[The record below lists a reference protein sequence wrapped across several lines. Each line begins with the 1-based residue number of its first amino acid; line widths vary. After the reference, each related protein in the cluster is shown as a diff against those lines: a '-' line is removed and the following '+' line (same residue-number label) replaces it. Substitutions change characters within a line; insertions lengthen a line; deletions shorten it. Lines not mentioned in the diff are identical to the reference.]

1 MAATRRAAGLS
12 AAALPRRQFVAA
24 SLSQPFSGP
33 CRAGQR
39 RHRRQVFPPETNTDD
54 SASNGLTAVTDPA
67 SQNLSTQQQ
76 MHPYGEWIDD
86 AATHHP
92 RRRQPERSGRSHRQ
106 RRCRAGGRD
115 RPERQYGGQTR
126 VWPERRFPA
135 GCRVYCFNSER
146 TAWGSWLA
154 CAMAAMEACCNTCAL
169 VRLAACWATLA
180 SRICDWAA
188 EKLVICDCARLMA

>member
-39 RHRRQVFPPETNTDD
+39 RHRTQVFPPETNTDEPGLRTVTH

-86 AATHHP
+86 ATPHNPAGGNPSAVAEAIGNADAAQAAAIDQSGSTAAKPASGQSAGFQPVAAFIASTAKGRLGVPGWPAPWRRWRPAATPAPWSGWRLVERRWHP
-92 RRRQPERSGRSHRQ
+92 GSATGRRR
-106 RRCRAGGRD
+106 
-115 RPERQYGGQTR
+115 
-126 VWPERRFPA
+126 
-135 GCRVYCFNSER
+135 
-146 TAWGSWLA
+146 SW
-154 CAMAAMEACCNTCAL
+154 
-169 VRLAACWATLA
+169 
-180 SRICDWAA
+180 
-188 EKLVICDCARLMA
+188 